1 MTRNRPRIVCDSAI
15 VGAAEL
21 LSHFCDLVQIPGAAI
36 DSQTLA
42 GADGLIVRT
51 VTRVGEELLRGTSVK
66 AVATAPAGT
75 DHLDLSW
82 LASQGITF
90 GDAAGANA
98 QAVAQF
104 VATIVVQRWA
114 SLASA
119 VVVGYL
125 ALATGV
131 ALLQPGGP
139 DPFGVIALLLLAG
152 VLVVSWYV
160 LGRLW
165 RRSYQARPVTLSTD
179 PTPGEIYGMPEL
191 DEAPKPHRGLSGEEI
206 PPTRW

>member
-1 MTRNRPRIVCDSAI
+1 MTSNRPRIVCDSAI

-21 LSHFCDLVQIPGAAI
+21 LGHFCDLVQVPGTAI
-36 DSQTLA
+36 DSQALA

-66 AVATAPAGT
+66 VVATATAGT

-119 VVVGYL
+119 L
-125 ALATGV
+125 A
-131 ALLQPGGP
+131 
-139 DPFGVIALLLLAG
+139 
-152 VLVVSWYV
+152 S
-160 LGRLW
+160 
-165 RRSYQARPVTLSTD
+165 RRSRSFCLIGRSARRILMATL
-179 PTPGEIYGMPEL
+179 
-191 DEAPKPHRGLSGEEI
+191 RLSSGS
-206 PPTRW
+206 WAA